1 MKKCES
7 GTQPSYDLICF
18 NDEGK
23 IERLS
28 RGFTS
33 KEQAQQEWK
42 HILNCQI
49 KDVRWAKK
57 IVQYEIVEGKP
68 KFIPNGKSIFDFK
81 I

>member
-1 MKKCES
+1 MKKYES

-23 IERLS
+23 MLRRS
-28 RGFTS
+28 CGFTS

-42 HILNCQI
+42 HILDCQI
-49 KDVRWAKK
+49 KGVRWAKK
-57 IVQYEIVEGKP
+57 IVHYVIVEGKP
-68 KFIPNGKSIFDFK
+68 KFISNGKSIFDFK